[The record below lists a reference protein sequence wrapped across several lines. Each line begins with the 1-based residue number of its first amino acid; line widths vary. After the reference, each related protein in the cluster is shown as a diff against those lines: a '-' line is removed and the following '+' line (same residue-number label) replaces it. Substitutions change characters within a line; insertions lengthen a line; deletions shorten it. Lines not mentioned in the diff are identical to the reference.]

1 MKTIF
6 RILIILVVTSIV
18 GGLMYAGVSA
28 MGSATTNFEDGEGRP
43 QLPEGAEFSPDRE
56 EHEERE
62 GRDGGFGFPGGVIK
76 SLVLMSIA
84 GGIYS
89 VIVQA
94 GKKAKR
100 AVAA

>member
-6 RILIILVVTSIV
+6 RILIILVVTAIV

-28 MGSATTNFEDGEGRP
+28 MGSATTTFDDREGRP
-43 QLPEGAEFSPDRE
+43 QLPEGAEFRPEHE
-56 EHEERE
+56 EHEEHE
-62 GRDGGFGFPGGVIK
+62 GRDGRFGFPGGVVK
-76 SLVLMSIA
+76 SLILTSVA

-100 AVAA
+100 AASA

>member
-6 RILIILVVTSIV
+6 RILIILVVTAIV

-28 MGSATTNFEDGEGRP
+28 SGSATTTFEDGEGRP
-43 QLPEGAEFSPDRE
+43 QLPEGAEFRPEHE
-56 EHEERE
+56 EHEGRE
-62 GRDGGFGFPGGVIK
+62 GRDGGFGFPGGVVK
-76 SLVLMSIA
+76 SLILMSVA

-100 AVAA
+100 AASA